1 MQPKDDEVTFLAE
14 DFGIPAAK
22 AAALIA
28 DTEAEADDLAA
39 RQMARERQRDPY
51 GNAPVPDS
59 PEEHQVPDD
68 GGLQK
73 PVLKQYP

>member
-1 MQPKDDEVTFLAE
+1 MQSKDKDVTFLAE

-22 AAALIA
+22 AAALVA
-28 DTEAEADDLAA
+28 DTETEADDLAA
-39 RQMARERQRDPY
+39 RQMARERQRDLY
-51 GNAPVPDS
+51 GNAPIPDS

-73 PVLKQYP
+73 PVLKQFP